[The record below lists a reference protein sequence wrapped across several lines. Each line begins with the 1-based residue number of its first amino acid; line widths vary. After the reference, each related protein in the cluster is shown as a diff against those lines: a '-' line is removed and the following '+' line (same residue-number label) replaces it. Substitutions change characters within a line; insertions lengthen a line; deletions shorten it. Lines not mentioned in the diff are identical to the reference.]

1 MDLWEQ
7 ILLGIAALLVLFF
20 WGPAA
25 SRLLRASP
33 KADTRQWMSALVPLG
48 LVLLFVL
55 FLLLVQ

>member
-7 ILLGIAALLVLFF
+7 ILLGVAVLLVLFF

-25 SRLLRASP
+25 SRMLRASP
-33 KADTRQWMSALVPLG
+33 RANRSQWLSALIPIG

-55 FLLLVQ
+55 FLLLL